1 MSVPFKGKT
10 SVAALVS
17 KLAGEETPLSAM
29 IEIADRCN
37 EKCVHCYQVQG
48 QKGEMTTEEIFGV
61 LDELAEMGVLFLTI
75 SGGEA
80 TLRKDFLDIV
90 AYARKKK
97 FAVKLFTNGLK
108 VTRELASKL
117 GELAVQEVQISLYSS
132 HANVHD
138 WVTNVPGSWE
148 KTTAAARYLVD
159 AGVKVVLKTPVM
171 RINED
176 DTDEFIALCEE
187 IGTDYMFDPGE
198 LMPREDGARAP
209 QALSRSAVASM
220 RLRKNPRLVP
230 NAKAEFRAPRLEASP
245 CGACKSI
252 HIEANGELRPCT
264 ALTLPIGHAR
274 DGVQKSWRDNEEAVF
289 IRSLRWKD
297 ILGCRDC
304 DLHPYCV
311 RCHQTS
317 RVEGGD
323 ALAPYPSACRG
334 ALQRYARALGYDP
347 ESAGVLGPFREVQRG
362 RLEMLPV
369 RETERDRELRR
380 RHAWIRA
387 TPSEA
392 TEPVVPGSTATLV
405 RPGGIQ
411 RSEKV
416 PLPVV
421 P

>member
-176 DTDEFIALCEE
+176 DTD
-187 IGTDYMFDPGE
+187 D
-198 LMPREDGARAP
+198 
-209 QALSRSAVASM
+209 
-220 RLRKNPRLVP
+220 K
-230 NAKAEFRAPRLEASP
+230 
-245 CGACKSI
+245 
-252 HIEANGELRPCT
+252 
-264 ALTLPIGHAR
+264 
-274 DGVQKSWRDNEEAVF
+274 
-289 IRSLRWKD
+289 
-297 ILGCRDC
+297 
-304 DLHPYCV
+304 
-311 RCHQTS
+311 
-317 RVEGGD
+317 
-323 ALAPYPSACRG
+323 
-334 ALQRYARALGYDP
+334 
-347 ESAGVLGPFREVQRG
+347 
-362 RLEMLPV
+362 
-369 RETERDRELRR
+369 
-380 RHAWIRA
+380 
-387 TPSEA
+387 
-392 TEPVVPGSTATLV
+392 
-405 RPGGIQ
+405 
-411 RSEKV
+411 
-416 PLPVV
+416 
-421 P
+421 